1 VITNEFEF
9 DSTITTI
16 MDEQGKLED
25 VQLIIGDDVVYIR
38 QFNDQIAGTD
48 VYDLIEMS
56 PKMFQDM
63 ITALSLAD
71 GAFVTRYKRGV

>member
-1 VITNEFEF
+1 MITNEFEF

-16 MDEQGKLED
+16 LDEEGKLED

>member
-1 VITNEFEF
+1 MITNEFEF

-16 MDEQGKLED
+16 LDEQGKLED

>member
-1 VITNEFEF
+1 MITNEFEF

-16 MDEQGKLED
+16 LDEQGKLED

-71 GAFVTRYKRGV
+71 GALVTRYKRGV

>member
-1 VITNEFEF
+1 MITNEFEF

-16 MDEQGKLED
+16 LDEQGKLED

-71 GAFVTRYKRGV
+71 GAFVTRYKREA

>member
-16 MDEQGKLED
+16 LDEQGKLED

-71 GAFVTRYKRGV
+71 GAFVTLYKRGV

>member
-1 VITNEFEF
+1 MITNEFEF

-16 MDEQGKLED
+16 LDEEGKLED

-38 QFNDQIAGTD
+38 QFNDQIAGAD

>member
-16 MDEQGKLED
+16 LDEQGKLED

>member
-1 VITNEFEF
+1 MITNEFEF

>member
-1 VITNEFEF
+1 MITNEFEF

-16 MDEQGKLED
+16 LDEQGKLED

-71 GAFVTRYKRGV
+71 GAFVTLYKRGV

>member
-1 VITNEFEF
+1 MITNEFEF

-16 MDEQGKLED
+16 LDEQGKLED

-71 GAFVTRYKRGV
+71 GAFVTRYKRGA